1 MIERLTQ
8 KWAQQELPRSPKKQ
22 HGFTLLEV
30 MIALT
35 ITGMVLGSLF
45 ALAAGSKQLAVRTQT
60 SLHDT
65 IQTRAHI
72 NFALLDNEFRSLEPA
87 LDTSRFRLQAI
98 GLLPDVPRRTSAL
111 NDLMQAWQ
119 LTDQDTGEIIEG
131 VRWIRVEL
139 PQ

>member
-1 MIERLTQ
+1 MIERL
-8 KWAQQELPRSPKKQ
+8 AKKQ

-35 ITGMVLGSLF
+35 ITSMVLGSLF

-65 IQTRAHI
+65 IQARAHI

-87 LDTSRFRLQAI
+87 LDTSRFRLQTM
-98 GLLPDVPRRTSAL
+98 GVLPDVMRRTSPL
-111 NDLMQAWQ
+111 NDLLQAWQ
-119 LTDQDTGEIIEG
+119 LTDQDTGDIIEG
-131 VRWIRVEL
+131 VRWIRVEM